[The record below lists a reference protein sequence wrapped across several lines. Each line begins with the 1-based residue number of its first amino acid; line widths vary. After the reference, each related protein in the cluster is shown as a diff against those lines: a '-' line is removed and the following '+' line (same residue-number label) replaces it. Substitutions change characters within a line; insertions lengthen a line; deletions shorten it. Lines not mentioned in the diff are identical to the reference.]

1 MTSIIRVFGRSFVWS
16 LHRRM
21 AMNVQAS
28 YPDNSITAELY
39 DLIPVYVNRPD
50 KEFYL
55 RRATASGG
63 RTLELGCGTGRILV
77 PIAEKGHQ
85 ITGLDLSTHSLSI
98 CQQKLKSIT
107 NINTDH
113 VQLVQGDMTNF
124 QLENR
129 FELAIIPNHGFQHL
143 IVIAQQLACLRRIN
157 HHVAMNAKLIFDVFY
172 VDFKVIHDP
181 RSLSETED
189 SQEYKLSDGRSVR
202 RAQRFAGF
210 CPTEQ
215 YNDAQFIY
223 YVTSQDGKTERIV
236 HHFPM
241 RYFFRYEL
249 EHLLERCG
257 FRVTELYG
265 NFDES
270 PLAVGSPEM
279 IVIAEKCRD
288 I

>member
-1 MTSIIRVFGRSFVWS
+1 MS
-16 LHRRM
+16 LS
-21 AMNVQAS
+21 AS

-39 DLIPVYVNRPD
+39 DLIPAYVNRPD
-50 KEFYL
+50 RDFYL
-55 RRATASGG
+55 RRATASAG
-63 RTLELGCGTGRILV
+63 RVLELGCGTGRILV
-77 PIAEKGHQ
+77 PIAEEGRQ
-85 ITGLDLSTHSLSI
+85 ITGLDLSTCMLTI
-98 CQQKLKSIT
+98 CRHKLKSRA
-107 NINTDH
+107 NIIPSH

-124 QLENR
+124 RLGTT

-143 IVIAQQLACLRRIN
+143 VGIAQQMACLRDIN

-189 SQEYKLSDGRSVR
+189 PRKYELSDGRSVR
-202 RAQRFAGF
+202 RAQRFASF
-210 CPTEQ
+210 HPAEQ
-215 YNDAQFIY
+215 YNDVELIY
-223 YVTSQDGKTERIV
+223 YVTGPSGNTERTV
-236 HHFPM
+236 HGFPM

-270 PLAVGSPEM
+270 PLTTGSPEM
-279 IVIAEKCRD
+279 VVIAEKVKERP
-288 I
+288 